1 MELKLQHKA
10 IKDLQ
15 IDIECQDE
23 LLQKLRKKYMKEKLK
38 SSQQMPSELKSSRD
52 GPFLTQTFGIP
63 QSRL

>member
-38 SSQQMPSELKSSRD
+38 SSQQMPSELISSRD
-52 GPFLTQTFGIP
+52 GPFLIQTFGIP